1 MAEEQGGW
9 ERKEQLVVVLEAKGS
24 ARESLEMC
32 MDVHDWQVCC
42 VCSLRR
48 GITYFN
54 TWSII
59 EANMEL
65 AANQKASLNGRKLST
80 LFGSEFNGMDE

>member
-54 TWSII
+54 T
-59 EANMEL
+59 
-65 AANQKASLNGRKLST
+65 
-80 LFGSEFNGMDE
+80 